1 MNEFQELLDKFNT
14 LPKVETTPPTF
25 MEIAGYPHY
34 ENVCSNILAFFF
46 DTEEQHEYKDL
57 FLNSLLKC
65 VDEELLSKDITTLNV
80 IREMPTDKGNRIDL
94 IIDTEEVVIGI
105 ENKIWA
111 GLYNDLEDYSN
122 FLINKFKKE
131 TVKIVLSLKK
141 VPEFQLSAG
150 FVNVTY
156 SEFFENVKQDLG
168 NQLIS
173 KNNRYLFQLIDF
185 IETMQNHTKNRMMN
199 EKTLKFF
206 IEEKEQIDNF
216 LNEHEKVKNYIYS
229 KLIAV
234 RNILNQR
241 IEEEKIELVDN
252 KQWVWKKFDLVHDF
266 SFEDG
271 LVISVD
277 TTFQLEGIAIKV
289 WVRKGSANKVRTL
302 NELRLAK
309 NLSQRIEDHFEI
321 QDKQDMGL
329 QTPSELVAN
338 TILNV
343 LKEIDFKTNENI
355 SLN

>member
-1 MNEFQELLDKFNT
+1 MNKFQDLLEKFNS
-14 LPKVETTPPTF
+14 LPKVETTSPTF

-46 DTEEQHEYKDL
+46 DTEEQHQYKEL

-65 VDEELLSKDITTLNV
+65 VNEELLSKDITTLNV
-80 IREMPTDKGNRIDL
+80 YRERPTEKGNRLDL
-94 IIDTEEVVIGI
+94 IIETEELIIGI

-111 GLYNDLEDYSN
+111 GLYNDLEDYST
-122 FLINKFKKE
+122 FLTDKFKKE
-131 TVKIVLSLKK
+131 TVRIVLSLKT
-141 VPEFQLSAG
+141 VPEFQLSGG

-156 SEFFENVKQDLG
+156 SEFLENVKQDLG

-185 IETMQNHTKNRMMN
+185 IETMQNHTKNRAMN

-216 LNEHEKVKNYIYS
+216 LKEHEKVKNYIYS
-229 KLIAV
+229 KLLDV

-241 IEEEKIELVDN
+241 IEEEKIELVEN

-277 TTFQLEGIAIKV
+277 TSFHLEGIKIKV
-289 WVRKGSANKVRTL
+289 WVRKGSANKVKTL
-302 NELRLAK
+302 NGLQLAK
-309 NLSQRIEDHFEI
+309 NNPQLIDDHFEI
-321 QDKQDMGL
+321 QDKNEMGL
-329 QTPSELVAN
+329 QTPSEIVAD
-338 TILNV
+338 TVLNV
-343 LKEIDFKTNENI
+343 LRDIDFKISENV